1 MNALKILFLL
11 IAVLLMSACASS
23 PPLLTPP
30 TKPPLDSKLAEPCAT
45 LTAPEVADYDVMQ
58 EWVQD
63 KLLRAYGECAGRH
76 RAAIEAWPK

>member
-1 MNALKILFLL
+1 MNAQRILCLL
-11 IAVLLMSACASS
+11 IASLLLSACAVS

-30 TKPPLDSKLAEPCAT
+30 TRPPLDSKLAEPCAT
-45 LTAPEVADYDVMQ
+45 LEAPDAADYDVIQ

-63 KLLRAYGECAGRH
+63 KLLRSYGECAGRH